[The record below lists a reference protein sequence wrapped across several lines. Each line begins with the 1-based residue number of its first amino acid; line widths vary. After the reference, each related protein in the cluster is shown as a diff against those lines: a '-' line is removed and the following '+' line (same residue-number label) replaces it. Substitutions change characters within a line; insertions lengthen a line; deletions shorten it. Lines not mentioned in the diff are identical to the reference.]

1 MNTLSGR
8 WRAGLVFSLGA
19 TLLWGSLPIALKALV
34 GVMDAPTIAWYRF
47 LGAALLLGAYLSGKR
62 SLPSPTLFR
71 GTSLVSLLVAILGL
85 TANNVVFVLGLDFI
99 SPSAAQVVIQL
110 APLFLLVGAV
120 LVFGERFESS
130 QWAGFVI
137 LMAGLVLFFNQRL
150 EEFAAPRS
158 GYASGVLLVALAAVL
173 WAAYGLAQKQ
183 LLGAF
188 RPAPVLWLLY
198 LAGALLLLPLAD
210 PGQVRLL
217 DRVGVAL
224 IVFCSLATVG
234 GYGSFV
240 EAMVHWEASRVSAVV
255 ATCPLLTVVLTAAAA
270 HVAPNYVEPE
280 NLNALSVAGAALVV
294 AGSILAARALPMRTG
309 PGGSP

>member
-1 MNTLSGR
+1 MNTPSGR
-8 WRAGLVFSLGA
+8 WQAGLVYSLGA
-19 TLLWGSLPIALKALV
+19 TLLWASLPIALKALV
-34 GVMDAPTIAWYRF
+34 EAMDAQTIAWYRF
-47 LGAALLLGAYLSGKR
+47 LGAALVLGAYLYR
-62 SLPSPTLFR
+62 RRALPSPAAFR
-71 GTSLVSLLVAILGL
+71 GSALVALLIAITGL

-110 APLFLLVGAV
+110 APIFLLVGAV
-120 LVFGERFESS
+120 LLFGERFDRA

-137 LMAGLVLFFNQRL
+137 LIAGLALFFNQRL
-150 EEFAAPRS
+150 DELSVRWT
-158 GYASGVLLVALAAVL
+158 GYTTGILFVVLAALL

-210 PGQVRLL
+210 PAQVGSLDGVRL
-217 DRVGVAL
+217 AL
-224 IVFCSLATVG
+224 LVYCSLATVG

-240 EAMVHWEASRVSAVV
+240 EAMVHWEASRVSAVI
-255 ATCPLLTVVLTAAAA
+255 ATCPLLTVGLTAAAA
-270 HVAPNYVEPE
+270 RAAPQYVQPE

-294 AGSILAARALPMRTG
+294 VGSIVAARALPVRTG
-309 PGGSP
+309 A

>member
-1 MNTLSGR
+1 MNTPSGR
-8 WRAGLVFSLGA
+8 WRAGLFFSLGA
-19 TLLWGSLPIALKALV
+19 TLLWGSLPIALKTLV
-34 GVMDAPTIAWYRF
+34 EVMDAATIAWYRF
-47 LGAALLLGAYLSGKR
+47 LGAALVLGAYLWGRR
-62 SLPSPTLFR
+62 SLPSPARFR
-71 GTSLVSLLVAILGL
+71 GTSLVALLVAILGL

-120 LVFGERFESS
+120 VVFGERFQPS
-130 QWAGFVI
+130 QWVGFVI
-137 LMAGLVLFFNQRL
+137 LVAGLVLFFNQRL
-150 EEFAAPRS
+150 EEFTVLRS
-158 GYASGVLLVALAAVL
+158 GYVSGVLLVALAAVL

-217 DRVGVAL
+217 DGVGVAL
-224 IVFCSLATVG
+224 IVYCSLATVG

-270 HVAPNYVEPE
+270 QAAPNYVEPE
-280 NLNALSVAGAALVV
+280 NLNAWSVAGAALVV
-294 AGSILAARALPMRTG
+294 VGSIIAARAFPSAAA

>member
-1 MNTLSGR
+1 MNTPSGR
-8 WRAGLVFSLGA
+8 WRAGLTYSLGA
-19 TLLWGSLPIALKALV
+19 TLLWASLPIALKALV
-34 GVMDAPTIAWYRF
+34 EAMDAQTIAWYRF
-47 LGAALLLGAYLSGKR
+47 LGAALVLGAYLYR
-62 SLPSPTLFR
+62 RRALPSPAAFR
-71 GTSLVSLLVAILGL
+71 GSAGVALLIAIIGL

-110 APLFLLVGAV
+110 APIFLLVGAV
-120 LVFGERFESS
+120 LLFGERFDRG

-137 LMAGLVLFFNQRL
+137 LVAGLALFFNQRL
-150 EEFAAPRS
+150 DELSVRWT
-158 GYASGVLLVALAAVL
+158 GYTTGILFVVLAALL

-210 PGQVRLL
+210 PAQVGSLDGVRL
-217 DRVGVAL
+217 AL
-224 IVFCSLATVG
+224 LVYCSLATVG

-240 EAMVHWEASRVSAVV
+240 EAMVHWEASRVSAVI
-255 ATCPLLTVVLTAAAA
+255 ATCPLLTVGLTAAAA
-270 HVAPNYVEPE
+270 RAAPQYVQPE

-294 AGSILAARALPMRTG
+294 VGSIVAARAVPVRNG
-309 PGGSP
+309 A

>member
-1 MNTLSGR
+1 MNTPSGR

-19 TLLWGSLPIALKALV
+19 TLLWGSLPIALKTLV
-34 GVMDAPTIAWYRF
+34 EVMDAATIAWYRF
-47 LGAALLLGAYLSGKR
+47 LGAALVLGAYLWGRR
-62 SLPSPTLFR
+62 SLPSPARFR
-71 GTSLVSLLVAILGL
+71 GTSLVALLVAILGL

-120 LVFGERFESS
+120 VVFGERFQPS
-130 QWAGFVI
+130 QWVGFVI
-137 LMAGLVLFFNQRL
+137 LVAGLVLFFNQRL
-150 EEFAAPRS
+150 EEFTVLRS
-158 GYASGVLLVALAAVL
+158 GYVSGVLLVALAAVL

-217 DRVGVAL
+217 DGVGVAL
-224 IVFCSLATVG
+224 IVYCSLATVG

-270 HVAPNYVEPE
+270 QAAPNYVEPE
-280 NLNALSVAGAALVV
+280 NLNAWSVAGAALVV
-294 AGSILAARALPMRTG
+294 VGSIIAARAFPSAAA